1 MTRYAP
7 HRPRTETIL
16 DTARWGNFIPGDLTI
31 AYFLFHLAVK
41 GYDARRQVL
50 YLAIDVL
57 FAIFVTWVIR
67 Q

>member
-1 MTRYAP
+1 M
-7 HRPRTETIL
+7 
-16 DTARWGNFIPGDLTI
+16 LTI